1 MKKYNGNKLIFSNPY
16 NFATQYR
23 QIHKIFQTMNSFRLS
38 KLSLKDQRFTPSG
51 FKDLR
56 SRK

>member
-1 MKKYNGNKLIFSNPY
+1 MNKYNGNKLLFSNPY
-16 NFATQYR
+16 NFATQCR
-23 QIHKIFQTMNSFRLS
+23 RRRKIFQAMNSFRLS